1 LQENI
6 LNLLI
11 CFLFLPLLIITF
23 LDTNRVT
30 TKLAGDIKSDL
41 ELTSNL
47 INNELQTWHHTNLD
61 KLNKLV
67 QIVKQ
72 SNVARSDKLQ
82 TSTDL
87 MQQLSPKFYS
97 ISIENIKGDKITFSE
112 STENAGST
120 NIENNLL
127 FEKAKKI
134 TACG

>member
-1 LQENI
+1 MQENI